1 MNKITQKLI
10 ELNIYH
16 KDEEIEKSTSIVK
29 KNKKKKL
36 KNKKK
41 VNAEKSVREES
52 YKPNSIT
59 DMHKDDILSKYKSCD
74 VSNIVSFS
82 SIKNNIKKLKF
93 SPNKKVKEK
102 KVIKKDL
109 SQFLFELFSLLTNT
123 GPLITFNLYCYF
135 RHSHLLDDD
144 YCIFDLIKIIRRYNF
159 SFDEEIIVFDD
170 FKKIID
176 DFSNISNNSNN
187 NKDKVVQMLLNDI
200 SKPKSSNTIYQL
212 FLENSLNLLWSL
224 SPYITTVIKEVLIF
238 EKSSE
243 KNLLMKISF
252 ILLNRSIISYSISDK
267 EINEIMNIIPN
278 DEKCV
283 LGSLE
288 WIIEYIILVCM
299 KSYKKNNIL
308 DTLRSMVKYFKI

>member
-109 SQFLFELFSLLTNT
+109 SQLLFELFSLLTNT

>member
-16 KDEEIEKSTSIVK
+16 KDEEIEKPTSIVIK
-29 KNKKKKL
+29 SKKKKF
-36 KNKKK
+36 KKKKK

-109 SQFLFELFSLLTNT
+109 SQLLFELFSSLTNT

-176 DFSNISNNSNN
+176 DFSNLSNNSNN
-187 NKDKVVQMLLNDI
+187 KDKVIQMLLNDI
-200 SKPKSSNTIYQL
+200 SKPKSDNTIYQL

-308 DTLRSMVKYFKI
+308 DTIRSMVKYFKI

>member
-16 KDEEIEKSTSIVK
+16 KDEEIEKPTSIVIK
-29 KNKKKKL
+29 SKKKKL
-36 KNKKK
+36 RKKKK

-109 SQFLFELFSLLTNT
+109 SQLLFELFSSLTNT

-176 DFSNISNNSNN
+176 DFSNLSNNSNN

-200 SKPKSSNTIYQL
+200 SKPKSNNTIYQL